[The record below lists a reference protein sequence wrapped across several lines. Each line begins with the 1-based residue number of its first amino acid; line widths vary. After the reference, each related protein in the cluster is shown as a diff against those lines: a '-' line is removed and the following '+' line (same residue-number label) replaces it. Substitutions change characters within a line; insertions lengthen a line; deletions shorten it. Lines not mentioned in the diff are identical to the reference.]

1 VSSVFFRRKGGFFFG
16 LQSKIYNLRSLSSA
30 SLCDLGGESFLMS
43 RRCGAAS
50 PYRGIEEV
58 MPAVL

>member
-1 VSSVFFRRKGGFFFG
+1 MAA
-16 LQSKIYNLRSLSSA
+16 LLL
-30 SLCDLGGESFLMS
+30 DGESFLMS

-58 MPAVL
+58 GGTPTLLETRAAQPTVLEVGGGSPYFW